1 MHDWM
6 NECIVPVADVHVTA
20 ISADGS
26 QSAVEPGG
34 DVYLQQGTDRGVG
47 CVVKTDGTRTPAT
60 VSIQVGTRPLST
72 AQRII
77 IINSSRH
84 IGLDSKLWQQP
95 PMGTVKMQDRKI
107 KDHDYWVGSV
117 VEIMFS
123 HDVHVAYYVFAGHR
137 KHFMLHSMDYF
148 CTVRYG

>member
-1 MHDWM
+1 M

-34 DVYLQQGTDRGVG
+34 DVYLQQGTGRGVG

-84 IGLDSKLWQQP
+84 IGLDSKL
-95 PMGTVKMQDRKI
+95 
-107 KDHDYWVGSV
+107 
-117 VEIMFS
+117 
-123 HDVHVAYYVFAGHR
+123 
-137 KHFMLHSMDYF
+137 
-148 CTVRYG
+148 